1 MHECP
6 EELRKSALFILNA
19 NGASLLLVASFEGQ
33 GSSKQKGTEER
44 PVLGAAR
51 SGRLL
56 WLRLRRTQGGPLH
69 SAGGV
74 PEGGQLQG
82 SRPPGGSEGV
92 HSGGRPERLPGESP
106 GAQPSETLKLE
117 AQLDWPGGGLQLP
130 LTPAYSAPFVRGGHT
145 SKVRNVP
152 PPPGEPNPQTN
163 QKISGE
169 SWSQRWGKFHLLTLP
184 RPEFACREKEAR
196 VPQV

>member
-51 SGRLL
+51 SGRQLWL
-56 WLRLRRTQGGPLH
+56 WLRRIEGGPLN
-69 SAGGV
+69 SAGDV
-74 PEGGQLQG
+74 PEGGRLQS

-92 HSGGRPERLPGESP
+92 HSGGRPERHPGESP
-106 GAQPSETLKLE
+106 GAQPSETL
-117 AQLDWPGGGLQLP
+117 
-130 LTPAYSAPFVRGGHT
+130 
-145 SKVRNVP
+145 
-152 PPPGEPNPQTN
+152 
-163 QKISGE
+163 
-169 SWSQRWGKFHLLTLP
+169 
-184 RPEFACREKEAR
+184 
-196 VPQV
+196 